1 MLIEQCHIES
11 LSHNRLRF
19 KSFLGNFPLANLLNV
34 FGIHVEMSNLQKVV
48 GNLWSCRVPLK
59 ARKGT
64 SHPTSQCHGSG
75 WYVSNKVVL
84 KARKGTSHPTS
95 QCHGSGWYL
104 SLTRWSLKRGKE
116 LATLPR
122 NAMAQDG
129 MSLTRWSLKRGKELA
144 TLPRNA
150 MAQDGTSL

>member
-19 KSFLGNFPLANLLNV
+19 KSSLGKFPLANLLNV
-34 FGIHVEMSNLQKVV
+34 FGIQVEMSNLQKVV

-64 SHPTSQCHGSG
+64 GYPASQCHGSE
-75 WYVSNKVVL
+75 WYVSNKVIPKV
-84 KARKGTSHPTS
+84 RKGTGYPTS
-95 QCHGSGWYL
+95 ECHGSEWYL
-104 SLTRWSLKRGKE
+104 FLTSCSPKRGKE

-122 NAMAQDG
+122 NAMAQNG
-129 MSLTRWSLKRGKELA
+129 TSLTRCSPK
-144 TLPRNA
+144 
-150 MAQDGTSL
+150 